1 MARPADH
8 LTDRPVD
15 LVGDGLSEDEIAAR
29 VEDWLDELRE
39 GPGLL
44 LPVAAADELS
54 MARREGDV

>member
-8 LTDRPVD
+8 LSERPVD
-15 LVGDGLSEDEIAAR
+15 LVGDGLSEDEIAAC
-29 VEDWLDELRE
+29 VAEWLDELRE
-39 GPGLL
+39 GPGLS